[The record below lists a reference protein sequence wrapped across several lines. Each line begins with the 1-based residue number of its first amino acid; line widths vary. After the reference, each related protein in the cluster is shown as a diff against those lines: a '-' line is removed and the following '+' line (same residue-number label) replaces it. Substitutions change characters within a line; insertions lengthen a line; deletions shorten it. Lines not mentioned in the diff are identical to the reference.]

1 MDATPATSA
10 HSSAPRSAP
19 RSWRR
24 LTLAALALAA
34 STTLFAACAT
44 ASDTPESTV
53 DDSPVRFA
61 VNWVPDVEW
70 ASLYVGE
77 SEGYFED
84 EGVTIEIVHGGPN
97 TPAVAQVLAAG
108 QADIGIAS
116 DELQLIRA
124 NEEGADY
131 VVIGAMYQQSP
142 SSYTWLTSTGISS
155 AEDLVGKR
163 IGGIQGDQIRIEAL
177 FKVNDLPVDYTFV
190 PMGFDPQPLVDG
202 EVDVITSYATNQPI
216 QLRQAGTDVTDQT
229 FSEFGLKAYGDVIFA
244 SREYLEAN
252 EEKVIAALRAL
263 IKATEANMADPSIA
277 VDLTVNEYAVDG
289 GLDEAFATE
298 ANAGYISF
306 IENDFTDAS
315 GILMVDPEYM
325 ENEVFAGYLA
335 AGETDLPDVADFV
348 DTSYMEAAHAQ

>member
-1 MDATPATSA
+1 MVST
-10 HSSAPRSAP
+10 APSHRIT
-19 RSWRR
+19 RR
-24 LTLAALALAA
+24 KLTATLAAVATAGLL
-34 STTLFAACAT
+34 AACAAPAGT
-44 ASDTPESTV
+44 SESAV

-61 VNWVPDVEW
+61 VNWVADVEW

-84 EGVTIEIVHGGPN
+84 EGVSIEIVHGGPN

-116 DELQLIRA
+116 DELQLIKA

-142 SSYTWLTSTGISS
+142 SSYTWLSSTDIST

-163 IGGIQGDQIRIEAL
+163 IGGIQGDQIRIDAL
-177 FKVNDLPVDYTFV
+177 FKINDLEPDYTFV
-190 PMGFDPQPLVDG
+190 PMSYDPQPLVDG

-244 SREYLEAN
+244 SRAYLEEN
-252 EEKVIAALRAL
+252 EDKVIAALKAL
-263 IKATEANMADPSIA
+263 IAATEANMADPSIA
-277 VDLTVNEYAVDG
+277 VDLTVNEYAKDS

-298 ANAGYISF
+298 ANDGYISF
-306 IENDFTDAS
+306 IESDYTDAN
-315 GILMVDPEYM
+315 GILSVDPEYM

-348 DTSYMEAAHAQ
+348 DTSYMTAAHGQ

>member
-1 MDATPATSA
+1 MDVTTATTPHHPAR
-10 HSSAPRSAP
+10 P
-19 RSWRR
+19 RR
-24 LTLAALALAA
+24 LAAAALALAA
-34 STTLFAACAT
+34 TTALLAACAAPAGT
-44 ASDTPESTV
+44 ADSAG

-84 EGVTIEIVHGGPN
+84 EGVSIEIVHGGPN

-116 DELQLIRA
+116 DELQLIKA

-142 SSYTWLTSTGISS
+142 SSYTWLSSTDISS

-163 IGGIQGDQIRIEAL
+163 IGGIQGDQIRIDAL
-177 FKVNDLPVDYTFV
+177 FKINDLPVDYTFV
-190 PMGFDPQPLVDG
+190 PMSWDPAPLVDG

-216 QLRQAGTDVTDQT
+216 QLRQAGTDVTDKT

-244 SREYLEAN
+244 SRAYLEEN
-252 EEKVIAALRAL
+252 KEKVIAALRAL

-277 VDLTVNEYAVDG
+277 VDLTVDKYAVDG
-289 GLDEAFATE
+289 GLDKTFATE

-306 IENDFTDAS
+306 IENDFTDAN

-325 ENEVFAGYLA
+325 KNEVFAGYLA